1 MTNGLIYYINP
12 CNGYISPLRN
22 KVDFPIPTHPQN
34 GGSLEA
40 RCQMTQVTCD
50 GQPFT
55 VVSGDT
61 CYAYQ
66 TVWDGEGGGW
76 VRLIPN
82 WGEL

>member
-1 MTNGLIYYINP
+1 
-12 CNGYISPLRN
+12 
-22 KVDFPIPTHPQN
+22 
-34 GGSLEA
+34 
-40 RCQMTQVTCD
+40 MTQVTCD

-76 VRLIPN
+76 VRLIPLSFGSLKN
-82 WGEL
+82 ELESKGPQKSMPTPPPQLEILDPKGLKGLKSIIVIVP